1 MGDEQRC
8 LLSVFFLSAR
18 GDPKARNTTC
28 VTELELL
35 FMTFMIGYE
44 PIFAVDHNYDR
55 FYPIS
60 EELVDSFQPKGYILT
75 E

>member
-1 MGDEQRC
+1 
-8 LLSVFFLSAR
+8 
-18 GDPKARNTTC
+18 
-28 VTELELL
+28 
-35 FMTFMIGYE
+35 MIGYE